1 MRNPKLLPF
10 TDLRDRGVLL
20 GRRQIDRLE
29 AEGKFP
35 KRVPIAPTAWVGS
48 PARLKIGSMQ
58 PLHGARMRAR
68 PRLSTRPSTAWSRHP
83 PRSANRRRANS
94 KQQIGQS

>member
-35 KRVPIAPTAWVGS
+35 KRVPIAANRVAWV
-48 PARLKIGSMQ
+48 AREIEDWVDAAI
-58 PLHGARMRAR
+58 ARRSHENATVTERA
-68 PRLSTRPSTAWSRHP
+68 A
-83 PRSANRRRANS
+83 
-94 KQQIGQS
+94 